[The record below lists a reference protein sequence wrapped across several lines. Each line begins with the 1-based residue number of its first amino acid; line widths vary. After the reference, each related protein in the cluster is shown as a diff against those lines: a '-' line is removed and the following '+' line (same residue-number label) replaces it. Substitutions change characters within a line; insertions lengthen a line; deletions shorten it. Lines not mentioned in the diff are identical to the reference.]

1 MITFVT
7 NNERETFQLGYKI
20 GTMLKKG
27 DVISLNGDLGAGK
40 THLTKGIAAGLGV
53 DDYITSP
60 TFTIVNEYKG
70 RLPFYHFDVYR
81 IDDIYEMYEIGF
93 DEYLYGDGVC
103 VVEWGDMVEELLPKD
118 KIYIYI
124 KKLDDSIREV
134 QIKGLEGEI

>member
-7 NNERETFQLGYKI
+7 NNERETFELGYKI
-20 GTMLKKG
+20 GAKLKKG

-60 TFTIVNEYKG
+60 TFTIVNEYMG

-134 QIKGLEGEI
+134 QIKGLEGEV

>member
-1 MITFVT
+1 MNIIT
-7 NNERETFQLGYKI
+7 NSEKETFDVGYKI
-20 GTMLKKG
+20 GKLLKKG

-40 THLTKGIAAGLGV
+40 THLTKGIAAGLEV

-60 TFTIVNEYKG
+60 TFNIVNEYQG

-93 DEYLYGDGVC
+93 DEYLYGEGVC

-124 KKLDDSIREV
+124 KKLEDNVREI
-134 QIKGLEGEI
+134 QITGLEGEL